1 MKKLKRER
9 LFIVPNG
16 YGLMYGFGIVISLLA
31 AATYTNN
38 LIYSLSFFL
47 VGLFLVGMIQTNSN
61 LKKTEFEKVSFEIAE
76 EGGVVQ
82 GRLWLKNE
90 SGENHYNLNFRFPEI
105 SKELGFEVEKL
116 PAKGIAICN
125 FSFPANLPGIHK
137 ITKLQLRTVYPFGM
151 FYSWKPFQVDFNY
164 AVHPKGEGD
173 LALPQNVLMGESY
186 HHQWGSGGE
195 DFSEHRYY
203 QEGEPYHHVDWKAFA
218 RRDRLLT
225 KKFEDGDRQNILID
239 MFKLG
244 LADKEALRQ
253 MVQWVDSCTN
263 EKISYALKLKSG
275 EYLEM
280 GYGPYQKQRAL
291 YLIAQEWNRE
301 AS

>member
-1 MKKLKRER
+1 MKRPKRER
-9 LFIVPNG
+9 LFIVPNW
-16 YGLMYGFGIVISLLA
+16 YGMMYAFGIVISLLA

-38 LIYSLSFFL
+38 LIYSLAFFL
-47 VGLFLVGMIQTNSN
+47 VGLFLVGMIQTNTN
-61 LKKTEFEKVSFEIAE
+61 LKKTEFEKVRFELAE
-76 EGGVVQ
+76 EEGLMQ
-82 GRLWLKNE
+82 GKLWLKNE

-105 SKELGFEVEKL
+105 SKDLGFEVDKL

-125 FSFPANLPGIHK
+125 FSFPVSKPGIHK
-137 ITKLQLRTVYPFGM
+137 ITKLQVRTVYPFGM
-151 FYSWKPFQVDFNY
+151 FYSWKPFQVDFTY
-164 AVHPKGEGD
+164 AVYPKPEGD
-173 LALPQNVLMGESY
+173 LALPLNVLSGESF

-225 KKFEDGDRQNILID
+225 KKFEDGDRQNIMID
-239 MFKLG
+239 MLKIG
-244 LADKEALRQ
+244 LPQKEALRQ
-253 MVQWVDSCTN
+253 MVQWIQLCND

-275 EYLEM
+275 EFLEM
-280 GYGPYQKQRAL
+280 GYGPYQKERAL
-291 YLIAQEWNRE
+291 QLIAQEWNHE